1 MAWIRDRNGR
11 LVRPTASAVVEPMD
25 VVNGEVV
32 HSSNVMT
39 EDGVVPQGYGP
50 ANYVDPVT
58 YRRIRADT
66 RRSMRKRKSSSGRR
80 KSKRRSSYRKRRS
93 YGRGGSRSMNAGMG
107 PIVIT
112 GRGGYWSDKFKA
124 GAGAL
129 YRGLSRSIPEGT
141 FSRLGGAVGGAMFGG
156 TGNAVGQY
164 AGKHIAG
171 LAGFGAYSVN
181 SNSLMLPEGSPVP
194 TFANMSQATV
204 VCHREYIKD
213 IQGPASGAAFSLDSF
228 PINPGNPKT
237 FPWLSQ
243 IAQNYDQYSL
253 LGVVFE
259 YKSTASDSLNTGVLG
274 LGTVVLATDYDSAD
288 ALYSSKI
295 EMENSQFSITT
306 KPNEDCLHPIE
317 CDPSV
322 GFNEIKYLRGIA
334 VPAGKDQRLYDH
346 GTFQIATQGLPN
358 SAGAIGELWV
368 TYQIALYK
376 PQFLVQG
383 QGSISDVF
391 TVPVAGL
398 DNSNKLS
405 ASSAVLTADV
415 GSSIGGTVQTNTYSF
430 PAYIQ
435 SGRYI
440 VSYVEFGGSTVLT
453 NQLSFNN
460 LVNCVPTPIW
470 VNNTVSTIQPYP
482 GGITGG
488 GASVMICIT
497 VTGSPAAISLTLSG
511 TLAGPISSVNLV
523 VTSIDKNA

>member
-1 MAWIRDRNGR
+1 MAWIRDRGGR

-25 VVNGEVV
+25 VVDGEVV
-32 HSSNVMT
+32 HSANVMT

-50 ANYVDPVT
+50 ANFVDPVT
-58 YRRIRADT
+58 YRRIRADA
-66 RRSMRKRKSSSGRR
+66 RRSLRKRKRSSGRR
-80 KSKRRSSYRKRRS
+80 KSRRRSSYRRRRP

-164 AGKHIAG
+164 AGKQIAG

-243 IAQNYDQYSL
+243 IAQNYDQYAL

-259 YKSTASDSLNTGVLG
+259 FKSTASDSLNTGVLG
-274 LGTVVLATDYDSAD
+274 LGTVILATDYDSAD

-322 GFNEIKYLRGIA
+322 GFNEIKYLRGIS
-334 VPAGKDQRLYDH
+334 VPVGKDQRLYDH

-358 SAGAIGELWV
+358 NAGAIGELWV

-383 QGSISDVF
+383 QGSITDMF
-391 TVPVAGL
+391 TLSAGL
-398 DNSNKLS
+398 VDATKFTLGG
-405 ASSAVLTADV
+405 VVQQADL
-415 GSSIGGTVQTNTYSF
+415 GSSIGGSIQTNTYTF

-435 SGRYI
+435 SGKYL
-440 VSYVEFGGSTVLT
+440 VQYVAFGANTTLA
-453 NQLSFNN
+453 NN
-460 LVNCVPTPIW
+460 IQWTGLVNCVATNIYG
-470 VNNTVSTIQPYP
+470 NDALNTFQPY
-482 GGITGG
+482 TGG
-488 GASVMICIT
+488 LTYTAASSNICIT
-497 VTGSPAAISLTLSG
+497 VTGSVASFAVTTAAGLPT
-511 TLAGPISSVNLV
+511 SVTVGNLFV
-523 VTSIDKNA
+523 MSIDKNA